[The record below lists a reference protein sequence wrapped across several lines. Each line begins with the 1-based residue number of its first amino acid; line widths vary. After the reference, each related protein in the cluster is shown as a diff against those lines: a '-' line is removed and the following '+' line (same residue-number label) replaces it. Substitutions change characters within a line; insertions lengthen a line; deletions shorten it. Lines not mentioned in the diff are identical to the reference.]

1 MMVFTQLRSGTAGAA
16 QDDAHFAALR
26 RDLDAESGHT
36 RIPVDYIRVWRP
48 QRVDDTLGQFDAR
61 HERGPCPA
69 VLLSPHIGSTA
80 NEMAGANVILGP
92 H

>member
-61 HERGPCPA
+61 HRKRTMSGGATFASHRQYLQMKWQER
-69 VLLSPHIGSTA
+69 T
-80 NEMAGANVILGP
+80 
-92 H
+92 